1 MRVLRLSLPTL
12 VLTTTLAA
20 TAAAQGAPGVRA
32 GVSGDPDQLYIG
44 GHYETAPLVDR
55 LRFRP
60 NVEAGF
66 GDDVTLI
73 AFNFEFTYGIPIKGE
88 PWALYVGGGPAIN
101 LYSFDRGNADDDT
114 DTEPGL
120 NFLFGVGH
128 RNGFFAEFKVG
139 AIDSPD
145 FKFGIGYTF
154 R

>member
-1 MRVLRLSLPTL
+1 MRSLRTSVLAVVLL
-12 VLTTTLAA
+12 VCAA
-20 TAAAQGAPGVRA
+20 GAAAAQGAPGVRA
-32 GVSGDPDQLYIG
+32 GVSGDPDQFYVG
-44 GHYETAPLVDR
+44 AHFETGPLVDR

-66 GDDVTLI
+66 GDDLTLI

-88 PWALYVGGGPAIN
+88 PWGLYVGGGPAIN
-101 LYSFDRGNADDDT
+101 LYSFDRGGDDDT
-114 DTEPGL
+114 ETEPGV